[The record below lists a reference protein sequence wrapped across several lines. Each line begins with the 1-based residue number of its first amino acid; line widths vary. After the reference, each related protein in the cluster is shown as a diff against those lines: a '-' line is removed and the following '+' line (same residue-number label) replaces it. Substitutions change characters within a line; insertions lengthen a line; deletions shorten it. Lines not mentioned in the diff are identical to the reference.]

1 MFSQSRYTKALSPRQ
16 VECTDTTPVTPDHI
30 LQLFDTDESLARAV
44 AGFLSDGV
52 MRRETMVVVATQ
64 PHWNAITVE
73 LEAMECDPVAV
84 ITDARLV
91 VLDADD
97 LLARFMR
104 RGQPNR
110 ALFEQTVGALVARLS
125 EQAGGPLRIYGEMVE
140 RLAQEGNYWAAEQ
153 LEQLWNDL
161 RAATPFKLLCGYSAA
176 HFAAP
181 DAGSSLAAI
190 CGQHAKAV
198 CHDSDPLG
206 QFLLNAQQ
214 PRITDGGPAAAP

>member
-1 MFSQSRYTKALSPRQ
+1 MFSQTRYSNALSPRQ
-16 VECTDTTPVTPDHI
+16 AERADTTPVPSDHI

-44 AGFLSDGV
+44 ARFLADGV
-52 MRRETMVVVATQ
+52 SRRETMVVVATQ

-73 LEAMECDPVAV
+73 LESMQCDPVAV

-110 ALFEQTVGALVARLS
+110 AMFEQTVGALVARLS
-125 EQAGGPLRIYGEMVE
+125 VQADGALRIYGEMVE
-140 RLAQEGNYWAAEQ
+140 RLAQEGNYAAAEQ

-161 RAATPFKLLCGYSAA
+161 RMATRFKLLCGYSAA

-190 CGQHAKAV
+190 CCQHSKAV
-198 CHDSDPLG
+198 CHDTDPLG
-206 QFLLNAQQ
+206 QFLLNGQQ
-214 PRITDGGPAAAP
+214 SRIDTAGPTAP

>member
-1 MFSQSRYTKALSPRQ
+1 
-16 VECTDTTPVTPDHI
+16 VECADTTPVTADHI

-44 AGFLSDGV
+44 AGFLVDGV
-52 MRRETMVVVATQ
+52 RQRDTMVVVATQ
-64 PHWNAITVE
+64 PHWNAVTVE
-73 LEAMECDPVAV
+73 LEVMECDPVAV

-110 ALFEQTVGALVARLS
+110 ALFEQTVGALVGRLS
-125 EQAGGPLRIYGEMVE
+125 EQAGGSLRIYGEMVE
-140 RLAQEGNYWAAEQ
+140 RLAQEGNYAAAEQ
-153 LEQLWNDL
+153 VEHLWNDL
-161 RAATPFKLLCGYSAA
+161 RVTTPFKLLCGYSAA

-198 CHDSDPLG
+198 CHDTDPLG
-206 QFLLNAQQ
+206 QFLLSAQHS
-214 PRITDGGPAAAP
+214 RISAAGNTAP

>member
-1 MFSQSRYTKALSPRQ
+1 
-16 VECTDTTPVTPDHI
+16 
-30 LQLFDTDESLARAV
+30 
-44 AGFLSDGV
+44 
-52 MRRETMVVVATQ
+52 MVVVATQ
-64 PHWNAITVE
+64 PHWNAVTAE
-73 LEAMECDPVAV
+73 LDVMDCDPVAV

-110 ALFEQTVGALVARLS
+110 VLFEQTVGALVGRLS
-125 EQAGGPLRIYGEMVE
+125 EQAGGALRIYGEMVE
-140 RLAQEGNYWAAEQ
+140 RLAQEGNYAAAEQ
-153 LEQLWNDL
+153 LEHLWNDL

-198 CHDSDPLG
+198 CHDTDPLG
-206 QFLLNAQQ
+206 QFLLSAQQ
-214 PRITDGGPAAAP
+214 ARISAAGNTAP